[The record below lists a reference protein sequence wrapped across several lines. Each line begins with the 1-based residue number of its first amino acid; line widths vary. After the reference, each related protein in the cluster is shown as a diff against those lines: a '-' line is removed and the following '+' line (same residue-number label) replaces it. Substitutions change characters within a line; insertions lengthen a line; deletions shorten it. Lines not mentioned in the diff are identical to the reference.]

1 MFEDYVPQRKIG
13 SLAPLAVI
21 DNHPYE
27 FYQLVP
33 SGIMI
38 VMVPLGLQ
46 RFTAEDVERVF
57 KPIDGQLDLL
67 LERGIDIVIQSGV
80 PLPILIGPEALKRL
94 LGHIEEKTHLP
105 ATSTVLSVVAA
116 AKRLG
121 IKKIAAANKWSDKM
135 NQTLGQFFAVEG
147 ISMAGTNSQSMA
159 PSQFVK
165 MTSSASIQ
173 LAYDL
178 GRGAMEKFPEA
189 DGVYI
194 GGGAWLTLPVI
205 TKLEEEFGK
214 PVITNQVATVW
225 HLLHLLDVWKRI
237 AGHGRLLLC
246 D

>member
-1 MFEDYVPQRKIG
+1 MFEDYVPKRKIG

-33 SGIMI
+33 SGVMLL
-38 VMVPLGLQ
+38 MVPLGLQ
-46 RFTAEDVERVF
+46 AFTAEDVERVF
-57 KPIDGQLDLL
+57 KPIDEQIDLL
-67 LERGIDIVIQSGV
+67 LERGIDIVLQAGV
-80 PLPILIGPEALKRL
+80 PLPILIGVEALNRL
-94 LGHIEEKTHLP
+94 LAHIEKKAKVP

-121 IKKIAAANKWSDKM
+121 IKKIAAANKWSDQM
-135 NQTLGQFFAVEG
+135 NENLARFFTREG
-147 ISMAGTNSQSMA
+147 ISMVGTNSRSMG

-165 MTSSASIQ
+165 MTSDEGIQ
-173 LAYDL
+173 LAYEL
-178 GRGAMEKFPEA
+178 GRGAMEKFPDA
-189 DGVYI
+189 DAVYI

-225 HLLHLLDVWKRI
+225 HLLHLLDFWKPI
-237 AGHGRLLLC
+237 PGYGRLLLC
-246 D
+246 E